1 MKNTKR
7 ILIALPV
14 IGTIGYLVPLY
25 FGNIWLGLGI
35 LLLTATMFIA
45 FLLGDSRQY
54 FESKRA
60 YLFFTGIVL
69 VLVVFH
75 AIRFSVD
82 YGKRDFQKNL
92 LLEIRKT
99 LEEGIATNEV
109 QGDMFY
115 ALRNYHSGEY
125 DSIVLSAKDVFKDR
139 IEADGVLLSKFDLRE
154 NSDPNYVIDE
164 DADDEADLF
173 YEFDEAADVMKVIVV
188 ANIPPGENLDFQN
201 YNGNTGR
208 FEMEFTLTKE
218 GVSYEVAN

>member
-1 MKNTKR
+1 MKNTNKM
-7 ILIALPV
+7 LIAIPI
-14 IGTIGYLVPLY
+14 IGAIGYLVLLY
-25 FGNIWLGLGI
+25 FGKIWIGLGI
-35 LLLTATMFIA
+35 LLLAATMFIA
-45 FLLGDSRQY
+45 LLLGNSRQY
-54 FESKRA
+54 FESKSA
-60 YLFFTGIVL
+60 YQFFTGIVL

-82 YGKRDFQKNL
+82 YGKRDFHKNL

-99 LEEGIATNEV
+99 IEEGIATNEV

-115 ALRNYHSGEY
+115 ALRNYHNGEY

-139 IEADGVLLSKFDLRE
+139 IEADGVFLSKFDLRE

>member
-14 IGTIGYLVPLY
+14 IGAIGYLVPLY

-35 LLLTATMFIA
+35 LLLTATVFIA

-54 FESKRA
+54 FESKSA
-60 YLFFTGIVL
+60 YRFVTGIVL

-99 LEEGIATNEV
+99 IEEGIATNEV

-125 DSIVLSAKDVFKDR
+125 DSIVSSAKDVFKDR
-139 IEADGVLLSKFDLRE
+139 IEADGVFLSKFDLRE

-173 YEFDEAADVMKVIVV
+173 YEFDEATDEMKVIVV